1 MMLKCMLYQNYFEKP
16 LGFSS
21 SNLIIMPQGWAESN
35 GNDAMTKHEDEVTT
49 MKVNERKDRLN
60 GVDRLSQQDRQSH
73 TWVKFS
79 LAL

>member
-1 MMLKCMLYQNYFEKP
+1 
-16 LGFSS
+16 
-21 SNLIIMPQGWAESN
+21 
-35 GNDAMTKHEDEVTT
+35 MTKHEDEVTT
-49 MKVNERKDRLN
+49 MKVNEWKDRLN